1 MKQVKYLIVGQGI
14 AGTLLSW
21 EFEKRGIEHLVI
33 DQVGRDTS
41 SFKAAGIF
49 NPITGRKMVKTWMA
63 DELFSG
69 LGSYYGELENF
80 VEEKIIYHKN
90 IYRPFN
96 SIDEQNDWH
105 GKLSDGI
112 YSGII
117 KTVHNSSLGIEGLLD
132 PYGGILIDN
141 SGYVDLPVL
150 IEKYRKIL
158 ITKNIF
164 VEGAFEGNEMSFEK
178 GMVSYKDIVAEKVI
192 FCEGVGATTNQFW
205 RDLPFKPVK
214 GEIIEIEAN
223 FQTDL
228 IVNKSVF
235 LVPKKASFIAG
246 STYDHSQLDNEP
258 TEKGMGNIKERLNK
272 LIDVKYRVI
281 SSWAGVRP
289 ATYDRRPFIGQHKKF
304 PELGIFNGFGTK
316 GVSLVPFFAVEFV
329 NFLLGNQRLTPE
341 VDIDRV
347 LRK

>member
-21 EFEKRGIEHLVI
+21 EFEKRGIEYLVI
-33 DQVGRDTS
+33 DPLGQESS

-69 LGSYYGELENF
+69 LSQHYGKLENF
-80 VEEKIIYHKN
+80 IGEKIIYHKN

-105 GKLSDGI
+105 GKLADGN
-112 YSGII
+112 YSKII
-117 KTVHNSSLGIEGLLD
+117 RSVHNSSLGIEGLLD
-132 PYGGILIDN
+132 PYGGLMIDK
-141 SGYVDLPVL
+141 SGYVDVPLL
-150 IEKYRKIL
+150 IEKYRNVL
-158 ITKNIF
+158 IDQNKL
-164 VEGAFEGNEMSFEK
+164 VKGVFEGNEMTLEG
-178 GMVSYKDIVAEKVI
+178 GMVSYKDIKAEKII
-192 FCEGVGATTNQFW
+192 FCEGVGVTNNRYWQH
-205 RDLPFKPVK
+205 LPFRPVK
-214 GEIIEIEAN
+214 GEIIELESN

-228 IVNKSVF
+228 IVNRSVF
-235 LVPKKASFIAG
+235 LVPRKSSFIAG
-246 STYDHSQLDNEP
+246 STYDHNLLDNEP
-258 TEKGMGNIKERLNK
+258 SENGIRNIQERLNK
-272 LIDVKYRVI
+272 VVDIKYRLI
-281 SSWAGVRP
+281 GSWAGVRP
-289 ATYDRRPFIGQHKKF
+289 ATYDRRPFIGLHEKF

-316 GVSLVPFFAVEFV
+316 GVSLVPFFAIEFV

-347 LRK
+347 LRN

>member
-1 MKQVKYLIVGQGI
+1 MKQVKYLIIGQGI

-21 EFEKRGIEHLVI
+21 EFKKRGIRHLVI
-33 DQVGRDTS
+33 DQVGKDTS

-69 LGSYYGELENF
+69 LGDYYEGLEKF
-80 VEEKIIYHKN
+80 IGQKIIYHKN

-96 SIDEQNDWH
+96 SMDEQNDWQ
-105 GKLSDGI
+105 GKMSDGI
-112 YSGII
+112 YSKII
-117 KTVHNSSLGIEGLLD
+117 KSVHNSSLGIPGLLD
-132 PYGGILIDN
+132 SNGGLLIDR
-141 SGYVDLPVL
+141 SGYVDLPTL
-150 IEKYRKIL
+150 IESYREIL
-158 ITKNIF
+158 ISSDIF
-164 VEGAFEGNEMSFEK
+164 VDEVFEGNEMTVEQ
-178 GMVSYKDIVAEKVI
+178 GMVNYKDISAEKVI
-192 FCEGVGATTNQFW
+192 FCEGVGATKNRYWQH
-205 RDLPFKPVK
+205 LPFKPVK
-214 GEIIEIEAN
+214 GEIIELEAN

-228 IVNKSVF
+228 IVNRNVF
-235 LVPKKASFIAG
+235 LVPRGSSFIAG

-258 TEKGMGNIKERLNK
+258 SESGIRNIKERLIKIVDIKYK
-272 LIDVKYRVI
+272 LI

-289 ATYDRRPFIGQHKKF
+289 ATFDRRPFIGLHDKF

-316 GVSLVPFFAVEFV
+316 GVSLVPFFAIEFV